1 MKDESRSEHNPVS
14 APDGEAAKIL
24 ERLTPL
30 EERGTKGTNNG
41 GAIVVG
47 TGDLKVP
54 HDFTE
59 RQEGKLDGLLK
70 DRIALVILIFSAA
83 FIAFIAWQISQM
95 GPPE

>member
-1 MKDESRSEHNPVS
+1 MKDESHSEHNPVI

-30 EERGTKGTNNG
+30 EERGTQGRNNG

-47 TGDLKVP
+47 TGELKVP
-54 HDFTE
+54 HGFTAPE
-59 RQEGKLDGLLK
+59 EGKLHGLLK

-95 GPPE
+95 AA